1 MRQTYV
7 DVQSITF
14 NSLKYAL
21 KDKNKVALSKDGGND
36 LFEVLPNGFLASS
49 GLNVVLGNRSSGKSV
64 TLDKI
69 CNYFSNVKYIKQFSL
84 IEKDEESEIKIF
96 SKRIQTNKSL
106 LIDNYL
112 KDLKNVLV
120 DILPIDLEKKENELK
135 QYLDSWIN
143 YATEYNKRDSFAKA
157 KIYSDGLLEKEDDKE
172 INTLIISLITIC
184 LR

>member
-84 IEKDEESEIKIF
+84 IEKDEEKYFRREFRQIK
-96 SKRIQTNKSL
+96 
-106 LIDNYL
+106 
-112 KDLKNVLV
+112 V
-120 DILPIDLEKKENELK
+120 
-135 QYLDSWIN
+135 
-143 YATEYNKRDSFAKA
+143 
-157 KIYSDGLLEKEDDKE
+157 
-172 INTLIISLITIC
+172 C
-184 LR
+184 